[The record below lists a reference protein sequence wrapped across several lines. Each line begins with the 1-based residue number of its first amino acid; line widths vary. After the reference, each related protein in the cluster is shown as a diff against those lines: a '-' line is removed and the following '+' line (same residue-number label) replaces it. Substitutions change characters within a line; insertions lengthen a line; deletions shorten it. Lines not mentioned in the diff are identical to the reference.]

1 MKEKRSQRAA
11 RAFERALTKSEE
23 LLVASLGVVMAREKS
38 ARDVLS
44 LRRDYAHTMYVH
56 NDSGYTVS
64 SPKLLRETEPRKTM
78 HKGGGESTVRR

>member
-23 LLVASLGVVMAREKS
+23 LLVASLGIVMAREKS

-64 SPKLLRETEPRKTM
+64 SPKLLRKRRSRVTRCT
-78 HKGGGESTVRR
+78 KGGKSTVRR